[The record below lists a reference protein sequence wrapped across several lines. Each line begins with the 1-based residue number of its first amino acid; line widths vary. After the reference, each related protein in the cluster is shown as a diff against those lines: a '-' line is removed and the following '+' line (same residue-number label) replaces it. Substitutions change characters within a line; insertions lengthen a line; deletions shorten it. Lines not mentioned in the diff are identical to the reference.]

1 MAKKFNQINGR
12 VWYPI
17 LIGEGNYG
25 YYGNSEIKEV
35 EHPLPYEE
43 NVLAF
48 NGTRTGAELALG
60 KFKIE
65 EEKSPFM
72 ENSFLK
78 MYEDFLDCKKISYN
92 VSTDTLEVD
101 DELAALVFNTEN
113 YTAHNEWFEK
123 VANFVYYVMMHRNPF
138 VYTMF
143 SEFTL
148 KTKRFANNIN
158 NRNRWYAVINIWK
171 NIDSLNNFEKIAKS
185 IGEEFIYDNIINVD
199 FSLNNAKKLH
209 QVVEMPLVVAQ
220 GIKKLGLEEYF
231 NEVKTIAAIDKNY
244 AITLLDF
251 IFDFKKA
258 FTGTK
263 YSCKSDVG
271 TFIKNVSK
279 LMETGIYNKNFND
292 LLGFLMN
299 ESLNY
304 SSFYLPYREA
314 GELVDYLSV
323 AQEMKAANDDV
334 KFERF
339 PRNIQKA
346 HNVMNQNSSI
356 LKTPR
361 PEEFAAAIAKQ
372 AFLNDDKDENY
383 IFMVPRNEMDLMN
396 EGNTLHH
403 CVASYRDR
411 IIDKGTKV
419 VFMRKKDDVET
430 PFVTI
435 EYEGGLAVQVREM
448 YNADVTD
455 PDVLAAVN
463 RWLPRAERRER
474 KH

>member
-1 MAKKFNQINGR
+1 
-12 VWYPI
+12 
-17 LIGEGNYG
+17 
-25 YYGNSEIKEV
+25 
-35 EHPLPYEE
+35 
-43 NVLAF
+43 
-48 NGTRTGAELALG
+48 
-60 KFKIE
+60 
-65 EEKSPFM
+65 
-72 ENSFLK
+72 
-78 MYEDFLDCKKISYN
+78 
-92 VSTDTLEVD
+92 
-101 DELAALVFNTEN
+101 
-113 YTAHNEWFEK
+113 
-123 VANFVYYVMMHRNPF
+123 
-138 VYTMF
+138 
-143 SEFTL
+143 
-148 KTKRFANNIN
+148 
-158 NRNRWYAVINIWK
+158 
-171 NIDSLNNFEKIAKS
+171 
-185 IGEEFIYDNIINVD
+185 
-199 FSLNNAKKLH
+199 
-209 QVVEMPLVVAQ
+209 
-220 GIKKLGLEEYF
+220 
-231 NEVKTIAAIDKNY
+231 
-244 AITLLDF
+244 
-251 IFDFKKA
+251 
-258 FTGTK
+258 
-263 YSCKSDVG
+263 
-271 TFIKNVSK
+271 
-279 LMETGIYNKNFND
+279 
-292 LLGFLMN
+292 MN

-314 GELVDYLSV
+314 DELVHYLSV